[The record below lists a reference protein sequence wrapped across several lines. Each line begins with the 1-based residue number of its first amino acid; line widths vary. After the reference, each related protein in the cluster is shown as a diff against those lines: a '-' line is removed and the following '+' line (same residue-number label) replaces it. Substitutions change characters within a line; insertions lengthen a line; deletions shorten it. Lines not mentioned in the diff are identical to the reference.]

1 MKELP
6 AEFPGAAFEPIY
18 TDEFLRRLAHRHY
31 REHRDRVAAVVERIC
46 RHPFHLS
53 HLLGNRHG
61 LDWRGKRDRHV
72 AGDLIIVFAICLE
85 CADRGFQA
93 AGVNDCCD
101 GPAPYR
107 SNAIILLSLGSHKD
121 LFARG

>member
-6 AEFPGAAFEPIY
+6 ADLSGAPFQPLY
-18 TDEFLRRLAHRHY
+18 TDELLRRLEHRRY
-31 REHRDRVAAVVERIC
+31 REHRQRVAAVVERIC
-46 RHPFHLS
+46 RNPYHLS
-53 HLLGNRHG
+53 HLLDNRYG

-85 CADRGFQA
+85 CAEKHFQDD
-93 AGVNDCCD
+93 GVNDCCD
-101 GPAPYR
+101 GPAPYQ
-107 SNAIILLSLGSHKD
+107 SNAIIFLTLGSHKD